1 MMDRGY
7 QHNFSRMVD
16 GAMYDHSGREKKAQT
31 LLAVLQ
37 DFSGINTRSL
47 KLLDI
52 GASTGIIDSYLAD
65 HLSQV
70 IGIDIDQEAIDFAQ
84 SSFKKNNLE
93 FRIGDAM
100 NLDFQDHEF
109 DIVVCTHIY
118 EHVPDADNLMQEI
131 YRVLKPG
138 GFCYFAAGNRL
149 SIMEPHYKLPF
160 LSILPRPIAHLYLK
174 ITQKGEHYHEKHL
187 VLSNLKKLVSAFT
200 IHDYTKKIINQPER
214 FSAEY
219 MLKPKTLKYTL
230 ANFIVQYAYWLCPS
244 YIWILVKPCI
254 Y

>member
-1 MMDRGY
+1 MERGY
-7 QHNFSRMVD
+7 QQNFSRMVE

-37 DFSGINTRSL
+37 DFSGNNTRSL

-65 HLSQV
+65 HFSQV
-70 IGIDIDQEAIDFAQ
+70 VGIDIDQEAIDFARN
-84 SSFKKNNLE
+84 SFNKNNLE
-93 FRIGDAM
+93 FRVGDAM

-118 EHVPDADNLMQEI
+118 EHVPDADKLMQEI

-138 GFCYFAAGNRL
+138 GICYFAAGNRL
-149 SIMEPHYKLPF
+149 CFMEPHYRLPF
-160 LSILPRPIAHLYLK
+160 LSILPRPFANLYMKIAG
-174 ITQKGEHYHEKHL
+174 KGDHYHEKHL
-187 VLSNLKKLVSAFT
+187 ILPNLKKLVSAFKVY
-200 IHDYTKKIINQPER
+200 DYTKKIIKQPEK

-219 MLKPKTLKYTL
+219 MLKSKTLKYTL
-230 ANFIVQYAYWLCPS
+230 ANFIVQYSYWLCPS
-244 YIWILVKPCI
+244 YIWILEKTE
-254 Y
+254 